1 MDPNMFRAAAAAEK
15 IALDAIRSRVVDQ
28 VRQGG
33 RDPIDIAHEA
43 VRNAARVR
51 RAVETLRD
59 ITLGDGNDA

>member
-1 MDPNMFRAAAAAEK
+1 MDPKKLHAATNAMH

-28 VRQGG
+28 VRKGG

-43 VRNAARVR
+43 VRNVARVH
-51 RAVETLRD
+51 RAFETLRD